1 MDTRQII
8 PVFFACDE
16 NFVKFMM
23 VTIRSMMDNASK
35 GNEYRLYVL
44 NTGIS
49 EERQQRVQDLVA
61 KRDDFSVEF
70 VDVTPYLTELKSK
83 LPLRDYYSMTTY
95 YRLFIPDLYPEYDKI
110 IYLDSDV
117 VVLGDIAEFYSYDLQ
132 GCYVGAIPDQLVG
145 QLDVFGRYVE
155 QVLGVDR
162 TLYFNAGVLIMNC
175 QSLRDTGFLNR
186 FVELVNTYTFIVAQ
200 DQDYLNVICKNKIKW
215 LPVCWNL
222 EASSEMEVPEEEIN
236 LIHFN
241 MAAKPWKYADCAL
254 GEYFWRYAERV
265 SVIDEIRAV
274 RENLTE
280 EEMEVDEETSRQLF
294 QICEEE
300 IVKEDNYLNIR
311 KRTGEKS
318 QERLDVMER
327 IAQLERAG
335 KFDVDVE
342 QDPPGKELK
351 PEDINYL
358 PRRTYSKLKTR
369 IAYYLARKFMNH
381 MIAEKQLIVKEIRGI
396 ENFSNLQSGAV
407 ITMNHFN
414 ALDSFAA
421 QIVYEA
427 SGHRKR
433 KFYRVIKEGNYT
445 SFPGFYGVLMRNC
458 NTLPLSSNKETMKK
472 FLAAV
477 DKVLR
482 GGHFVLVYPEQSM
495 WWNYR
500 KPKPLKRGAFNFAV
514 KSNVP
519 VLPIFITME
528 DSDVLDGD
536 GFPVQEYTIHVGEP
550 IYPQEG
556 LGNRENS
563 IRMLEENERV
573 WKEIYEDFY
582 GIPLEY
588 STVK

>member
-61 KRDDFSVEF
+61 ERDDFSVEF

-110 IYLDSDV
+110 VYLDSDV

-222 EASSEMEVPEEEIN
+222 ESSSEMEVPE
-236 LIHFN
+236 
-241 MAAKPWKYADCAL
+241 
-254 GEYFWRYAERV
+254 
-265 SVIDEIRAV
+265 
-274 RENLTE
+274 
-280 EEMEVDEETSRQLF
+280 
-294 QICEEE
+294 
-300 IVKEDNYLNIR
+300 
-311 KRTGEKS
+311 
-318 QERLDVMER
+318 
-327 IAQLERAG
+327 
-335 KFDVDVE
+335 
-342 QDPPGKELK
+342 
-351 PEDINYL
+351 
-358 PRRTYSKLKTR
+358 
-369 IAYYLARKFMNH
+369 
-381 MIAEKQLIVKEIRGI
+381 
-396 ENFSNLQSGAV
+396 
-407 ITMNHFN
+407 
-414 ALDSFAA
+414 
-421 QIVYEA
+421 
-427 SGHRKR
+427 
-433 KFYRVIKEGNYT
+433 
-445 SFPGFYGVLMRNC
+445 
-458 NTLPLSSNKETMKK
+458 
-472 FLAAV
+472 
-477 DKVLR
+477 
-482 GGHFVLVYPEQSM
+482 
-495 WWNYR
+495 
-500 KPKPLKRGAFNFAV
+500 
-514 KSNVP
+514 
-519 VLPIFITME
+519 
-528 DSDVLDGD
+528 
-536 GFPVQEYTIHVGEP
+536 
-550 IYPQEG
+550 
-556 LGNRENS
+556 
-563 IRMLEENERV
+563 
-573 WKEIYEDFY
+573 
-582 GIPLEY
+582 
-588 STVK
+588 